1 MPPDDFEIE
10 SVEEGGSAA
19 RYEEPPRAA
28 SSDED
33 KLSVVEALLFVSPEP
48 LSAGAICEITG
59 FDAGA
64 VREMLNRLAES
75 YAEREGGLVIRE
87 VAGGF
92 GFYAAP
98 LAAPYISRMI
108 RSQVNPRLTRA
119 ALETIA
125 IVAYLQ
131 PISRGV
137 VAEIRGVQS
146 EGVMRTLEDR
156 GLVKAMGKGG
166 PPGYAVLYGT
176 TGKFLERF
184 GLMSLDE
191 LPALEQFAPD
201 EATIEK
207 IKRSLSWELEEEA
220 LVDRGAGDR
229 EGPED
234 TGEGGAGLEE
244 GGGAADPRGEGE
256 PEW

>member
-1 MPPDDFEIE
+1 MPLDDFEVE
-10 SVEEGGSAA
+10 AAEEGEDRVRFDEA
-19 RYEEPPRAA
+19 PRAA
-28 SSDED
+28 SSEED

-48 LSAGAICEITG
+48 LSAGALCEVTG
-59 FDAGA
+59 FDQGA

-75 YAEREGGLVIRE
+75 YASREGGLVIRE

-98 LAAPYISRMI
+98 MAAPYISRMI

-156 GLVKAMGKGG
+156 GMVKALGKGG

-176 TGKFLERF
+176 TEKFLERF

-220 LVDRGAGDR
+220 FVEQTAG
-229 EGPED
+229 P
-234 TGEGGAGLEE
+234 GEGAEDPGESGGGLEE
-244 GGGAADPRGEGE
+244 SGGTADPRGEGE
-256 PEW
+256 LER